1 MIFFL
6 SFMSYKIQIRP
17 YWGYYFFLYL
27 CIIINFLQ
35 KNNNMENIETDET
48 GQSQQQRPSML
59 LALCILTI
67 INNGFSILSGLM
79 YYILY
84 NKLPA
89 ILETFSETMSEKM
102 LEINGNENIFEE
114 AINLIVNT
122 PRIYYLLLVLVA
134 VLAIVGAIY
143 MLKLKKLGFHFYI
156 ISQILVLALPM
167 IFISVKSFSFGGFA
181 ISALFVY
188 LYSKHLKI
196 MD

>member
-1 MIFFL
+1 
-6 SFMSYKIQIRP
+6 
-17 YWGYYFFLYL
+17 
-27 CIIINFLQ
+27 
-35 KNNNMENIETDET
+35 MENIETDET

-167 IFISVKSFSFGGFA
+167 IFISVKSFSFGGFV

>member
-1 MIFFL
+1 
-6 SFMSYKIQIRP
+6 
-17 YWGYYFFLYL
+17 
-27 CIIINFLQ
+27 
-35 KNNNMENIETDET
+35 MENIEIDKI
-48 GQSQQQRPSML
+48 GQDKQQRPSML
-59 LALCILTI
+59 LVLCILTI
-67 INNGFSILSGLM
+67 INNGFSILSGMM
-79 YYILY
+79 YYVLY

-89 ILETFSETMSEKM
+89 MLETFSETISEKM

-114 AINLIVNT
+114 AVNLIINT

-134 VLAIVGAIY
+134 VLAIVGAVY

-156 ISQILVLALPM
+156 VSQILVLALPM
-167 IFISVKSFSFGGFA
+167 IFISVKSFSFGGFV

>member
-1 MIFFL
+1 
-6 SFMSYKIQIRP
+6 
-17 YWGYYFFLYL
+17 
-27 CIIINFLQ
+27 
-35 KNNNMENIETDET
+35 MENIEIDKI
-48 GQSQQQRPSML
+48 GQDKQQRPSML
-59 LALCILTI
+59 LVLCILTI
-67 INNGFSILSGLM
+67 INNGFSILSGMM
-79 YYILY
+79 YYVLY

-89 ILETFSETMSEKM
+89 MLETFSETMSEKM

-114 AINLIVNT
+114 AVNLIINT

-134 VLAIVGAIY
+134 VLAIVGAVY

-156 ISQILVLALPM
+156 VSQILVLALPM
-167 IFISVKSFSFGGFA
+167 IFISVKSFSFGGFV

>member
-1 MIFFL
+1 
-6 SFMSYKIQIRP
+6 
-17 YWGYYFFLYL
+17 
-27 CIIINFLQ
+27 
-35 KNNNMENIETDET
+35 MENIETDET

>member
-1 MIFFL
+1 M
-6 SFMSYKIQIRP
+6 
-17 YWGYYFFLYL
+17 
-27 CIIINFLQ
+27 
-35 KNNNMENIETDET
+35 
-48 GQSQQQRPSML
+48 
-59 LALCILTI
+59 
-67 INNGFSILSGLM
+67 M
-79 YYILY
+79 YYVLY

-89 ILETFSETMSEKM
+89 MLETFSETMSEKM

-114 AINLIVNT
+114 AVNLIINT

-134 VLAIVGAIY
+134 VLAIVGAVY

-156 ISQILVLALPM
+156 VSQILVLALPM
-167 IFISVKSFSFGGFA
+167 IFISVKSFSFGGFV

>member
-1 MIFFL
+1 
-6 SFMSYKIQIRP
+6 
-17 YWGYYFFLYL
+17 
-27 CIIINFLQ
+27 
-35 KNNNMENIETDET
+35 
-48 GQSQQQRPSML
+48 ML
-59 LALCILTI
+59 LVLCILTI
-67 INNGFSILSGLM
+67 INNGFSILSGMM
-79 YYILY
+79 YYVLY

-89 ILETFSETMSEKM
+89 MLETFSETMSEKM

-114 AINLIVNT
+114 AVNLIINT

-134 VLAIVGAIY
+134 VLAIVGAVY

-156 ISQILVLALPM
+156 VSQILVLALPM
-167 IFISVKSFSFGGFA
+167 IFISVKSFSFGGFV